1 VYCPECGHDAG
12 EAKFCPEC
20 GADLNAVR
28 AARAGAR
35 PAPEAGS
42 RSGSH
47 AGPRTADR
55 CLRTPDDRPRTADDR
70 RSLLPVLLWA
80 GVGLVVVA
88 VVLIVLLVGV
98 KSDTGGSGGAG
109 GGVATPVAADTSGS
123 YRQLVARANGL
134 YDQAVA
140 AAQINDMGAAQSY
153 GKAAAAVYAAA
164 WSKQPGDPGVGT
176 DWAHML
182 FFAGDFQ
189 AAVARVDAVLK
200 ADPGFQK
207 GWANKGDFL
216 WDLAQMT
223 QDQGQAAQYA
233 AQAKTA
239 YQRALR
245 LGPATK
251 AGMYA
256 AAQLKALK

>member
-28 AARAGAR
+28 AARAGQR
-35 PAPEAGS
+35 PAKGGGRAAPQAGA
-42 RSGSH
+42 RQPDGR
-47 AGPRTADR
+47 AG
-55 CLRTPDDRPRTADDR
+55 TPAGRDRPPDGR

-80 GVGLVVVA
+80 GVGLVA
-88 VVLIVLLVGV
+88 VVVVVTVLLLGV

-109 GGVATPVAADTSGS
+109 SAATPVAADTSGS
-123 YRQLVARANGL
+123 YRELVSRANGL
-134 YDQAVA
+134 YDQAAA
-140 AAQINDMGAAQSY
+140 AAQINDMAAAQRY

-164 WSKQPGDPGVGT
+164 WSKQPGDPSVGT
-176 DWAHML
+176 DWAHVL
-182 FFAGDFQ
+182 FFAGEFQ

-207 GWANKGDFL
+207 GWVNKGDFL
-216 WDLAQMT
+216 WNLAQMT
-223 QDQGQAAQYA
+223 TDQSQAAQYS
-233 AQAKTA
+233 AQAKAA

-251 AGMYA
+251 PGQYA

>member
-28 AARAGAR
+28 AARAGQR
-35 PAPEAGS
+35 PAKGGARAAPRDSERAAPQAGA
-42 RSGSH
+42 RQ
-47 AGPRTADR
+47 
-55 CLRTPDDRPRTADDR
+55 PDGRDRPPDGR

-80 GVGLVVVA
+80 GVGLVVV
-88 VVLIVLLVGV
+88 VVVVIVLLLGV
-98 KSDTGGSGGAG
+98 KSDTGGSGAAGAA
-109 GGVATPVAADTSGS
+109 ATPVAADTSGS
-123 YRQLVARANGL
+123 YRELVRRANGL
-134 YDQAVA
+134 YDQAAAAVQTNDMA
-140 AAQINDMGAAQSY
+140 AAQRY

-176 DWAHML
+176 DWAHVL
-182 FFAGDFQ
+182 FFAGEFQ
-189 AAVARVDAVLK
+189 AAIARVDAVLK

-207 GWANKGDFL
+207 GWVNKGDFL
-216 WDLAQMT
+216 WNLAQMT
-223 QDQGQAAQYA
+223 QDQGQATQYM

-245 LGPATK
+245 LGPATGPGK
-251 AGMYA
+251 YA
-256 AAQLKALK
+256 ASQLKALK